1 MDAGL
6 KNLITKAENG
16 DVDAMVMVGDCFTRG
31 INTQADDVQSH
42 KYYKM
47 AADKGH
53 VKASAQVGI
62 DFMNGIGVRAD
73 KKQGVKYI
81 TYAADHGEAFAQFL
95 LGMLYENG
103 EIGISK
109 TLGIGKAIMYYEMAA
124 KQGYAKAQLAL
135 AYLYNDNGYALD
147 KQIFWFVCAYL
158 HGMYQESMEESEKAR
173 DALNQISG
181 RGIFGK
187 KDRINRVIETVKRDY
202 PSYLREPK

>member
-6 KNLITKAENG
+6 KSLITKAENG
-16 DVDAMVMVGDCFTRG
+16 DVNAMVMVGDCFTRG

-62 DFMNGIGVRAD
+62 DFMNGIGVKAD
-73 KKQGVKYI
+73 KKQGIKYM
-81 TYAADHGEAFAQFL
+81 TYAADHGEAFAQFY
-95 LGMLYENG
+95 LGFLYENG
-103 EIGISK
+103 EIGMPK
-109 TLGIGKAIMYYEMAA
+109 TLGVGRAIVYYEMAA

-173 DALNQISG
+173 QALNQISG

-187 KDRINRVIETVKRDY
+187 QDRINKTIERVKRDY

>member
-6 KNLITKAENG
+6 KGLIAKAENG

-31 INTQADDVQSH
+31 INTQVNDAQSH

-62 DFMNGIGVRAD
+62 NFINGIGVEVD
-73 KKQGVKYI
+73 KKQGIKYL
-81 TYAADHGEAFAQFL
+81 TYAADHDEAFAQFY
-95 LGMLYENG
+95 LGVLYENG
-103 EIGISK
+103 EIGMSK
-109 TLGIGKAIMYYEMAA
+109 TLGVGNAIMYYEMAA

-147 KQIFWFVCAYL
+147 KQIFWLVCAYL
-158 HGMYQESMEESEKAR
+158 HGMYQESMEESEKACQ
-173 DALNQISG
+173 ALNQISG

-187 KDRINRVIETVKRDY
+187 KDKIDKTIERVKSEY
-202 PSYLREPK
+202 SSYLREPK

>member
-16 DVDAMVMVGDCFTRG
+16 DVDAMVMVGDCFTKG
-31 INTQADDVQSH
+31 INTRIDDVQSH

-53 VKASAQVGI
+53 VKASVQVGI
-62 DFMNGIGVRAD
+62 DFMNGIGVKAD
-73 KKQGVKYI
+73 KKQGVKYL
-81 TYAADHGEAFAQFL
+81 TYAADHGEAFAQFYM
-95 LGMLYENG
+95 GVLYENG
-103 EIGISK
+103 EIGMSK
-109 TLGIGKAIMYYEMAA
+109 TLGHGMAIMYYEMAA

-135 AYLYNDNGYALD
+135 AYLYNDNGYALN

-158 HGMYQESMEESEKAR
+158 HGMNQESLEESEKAR
-173 DALNQISG
+173 QALNQISG

-187 KDRINRVIETVKRDY
+187 LDKINKTIESVKRDY